1 MTDDSS
7 TEEELAKYV
16 VPYVFWANYDLD
28 AAAGDRL
35 PDTRELTSL
44 NFLSTWLLEILDM
57 EGETSPFLQFVDT
70 LNEEVMAISAV
81 GWYDY
86 DRVFHETSYNLP
98 NLTDSLKLYS
108 YLQYNVLYDNAHR
121 LTELFDMGR
130 K

>member
-1 MTDDSS
+1 
-7 TEEELAKYV
+7 
-16 VPYVFWANYDLD
+16 
-28 AAAGDRL
+28 
-35 PDTRELTSL
+35 
-44 NFLSTWLLEILDM
+44 M

-98 NLTDSLKLYS
+98 NLTDPLKLYS
-108 YLQYNVLYDNAHR
+108 YLQFNVLYDNAHR